1 MCIDGFAVL
10 CPAKEC
16 VALTGLSIN
25 NTDSRGV
32 APCYNISPLQG
43 FYTAPFGRKEITAYA
58 GMTKGAGICG
68 LRARVL

>member
-1 MCIDGFAVL
+1 MRIDGFAGL

-43 FYTAPFGRKEITAYA
+43 FNIVIPAARQSLYNIALRQPQHITRRKQ
-58 GMTKGAGICG
+58 
-68 LRARVL
+68 